1 MTKQP
6 LTRDLAEVAESLH
19 QTLEARAKKEA
30 AIPETPQNAPKSPG
44 TSKVAQLV
52 LFPQWAD
59 TRRAA
64 PCAIFRSALFSALG
78 RVKRPY
84 LKNQKIAAVDGVE
97 ITFTGE
103 QFDQSD
109 LDVYLELLYLMK
121 DHPSGKDCEFTA
133 YGLLKALGRDTGKK
147 DHEWLHSVLIRLCAG
162 VVDMTDHKKRYFGQ
176 LLHGGTKDEITKRYT
191 LKINPEFAWLFQQ
204 SWTSLEHEQRRK
216 LHGHPTAKHLH
227 AYYSSH
233 AKPTAHRIAK
243 LAQLAGVMNSNPR
256 QRKVTVVKAHDLLT
270 ASDISFLS
278 TYEVK
283 GGTIKV
289 QINHT
294 TSQLRHIADKAAGKL
309 KRTRKKDTG

>member
-1 MTKQP
+1 MTEQP
-6 LTRDLAEVAESLH
+6 LSRDLAEAVESLRR
-19 QTLEARAKKEA
+19 TLEAKKETA
-30 AIPETPQNAPKSPG
+30 TPKPPGAPKG
-44 TSKVAQLV
+44 AQLV

-84 LKNQKIAAVDGVE
+84 LKNQKIASVDGVE

-109 LDVYLELLYLMK
+109 LDVYLELLHLMK
-121 DHPSGKDCEFTA
+121 DHPSGKVCEFTA
-133 YGLLKALGRDTGKK
+133 YGLLKALGRNTGKK

-176 LLHGGTKDEITKRYT
+176 LLHGGTKDEITKHYK

-243 LAQLAGVMNSNPR
+243 LAQLAGVMNSNSR

-270 ASDISFLS
+270 ASDIGFLS

-283 GGTIKV
+283 GDTIKV

-294 TSQLRHIADKAAGKL
+294 ASQLKHITDKPTGKL
-309 KRTRKKDTG
+309 KRTRKKTRDSVDGLTG